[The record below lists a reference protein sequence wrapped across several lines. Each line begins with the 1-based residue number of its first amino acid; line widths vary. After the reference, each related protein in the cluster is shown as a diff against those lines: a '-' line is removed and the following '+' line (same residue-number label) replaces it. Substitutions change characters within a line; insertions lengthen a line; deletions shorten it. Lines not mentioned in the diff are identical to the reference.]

1 MKRGY
6 IKLTLGALA
15 IFTLAATGCKRF
27 LDINDNPNAP
37 ENAQVSLILPS
48 AQAGISFV
56 LGGQFQIYGN
66 IWSQYWTQ
74 NFGASQYRAI
84 DQYQPGASDFDW
96 PWSNLYSSSLED
108 LEMIL
113 KEGRSEK
120 NKQYAAI
127 ALIMKAYNYQMLTD
141 AFGDVPLKEATKGD
155 GNLNP
160 KYDTQKEVYDSIFK
174 YIDEAQALIDPESA
188 YLPGADD
195 LIFGGDMEQWDK
207 FANTLK
213 LRAYLRLLD
222 VDKAKAEAGIK
233 AVVAKKNFLEGDAA
247 VKYSGSGDN
256 QNPVYSEIVQLQF
269 TSNLLASATCVD
281 TMNKLQDP
289 RVSVFYQPLAA
300 TGKVTPIVQGGF
312 ALITTGSYST
322 PSFVVGARYS
332 NGKSA
337 MAPVKFI
344 SGAESYFLQAE
355 ASARGYGGN
364 DAASLYAQGISASF
378 SSYDIAEGTY
388 VADRVAAFPA
398 AAADRIRDIITQKY
412 FAMCGNQGFEAWT
425 EWRRTGYPGFL
436 IKSKAS
442 IYNDNSMPQRFL
454 YPVSEVTNNGN
465 YPGSKLLTDKVW
477 WDTK

>member
-6 IKLTLGALA
+6 IKFTLGALA

-74 NFGASQYRAI
+74 NFGASQYRAV

-113 KEGRSEK
+113 KEGRADK

-127 ALIMKAYNYQMLTD
+127 ALIMKAYNFQMLTD
-141 AFGDVPLKEATKGD
+141 AFGDVPLKEAAKGD
-155 GNLNP
+155 AILNP
-160 KYDTQKEVYDSIFK
+160 KYDTQKEIYDSIFS
-174 YIDEAQALIDPESA
+174 YINQAQAMIDPESA

-195 LIFGGDMEQWDK
+195 LIFGGDMEQWDR

-213 LRAYLRLLD
+213 LRAYFRLLN

-233 AVVAKKNFLEGDAA
+233 AVVAKKNFLERDAL
-247 VKYSGSGDN
+247 VKYSGTGDN
-256 QNPVYSEIVQLQF
+256 QNPVYSEIVQLGN
-269 TSNLLASATCVD
+269 TSNLLASATCAD
-281 TMNKLQDP
+281 TMNILKDP
-289 RVSVFYQPLAA
+289 RLNVFYAPLAA
-300 TGKVTPIVQGGF
+300 TGKVVPMVQGGF
-312 ALITTGSYST
+312 VEITSGSYST
-322 PSFVVGARYS
+322 PSFVVGAKTY

-344 SGAESYFLQAE
+344 SAAESYFLQAE
-355 ASARGYGGN
+355 AAARDFGG
-364 DAASLYAQGISASF
+364 DATSLFAQGISASF

-388 VADRVAAFPA
+388 VTDRVAAFPA
-398 AAADRIRDIITQKY
+398 GAEERIRDIITQKY

-436 IKSKAS
+436 VKSKAS
-442 IYNDNSMPQRFL
+442 IYKDDSKPQRFL
-454 YPVSEVTNNGN
+454 YPISEVTNNGN
-465 YPGSKLLTDKVW
+465 YPGSKLLTDRVW